1 MATIR
6 EEAARLQW
14 LISKG
19 RGEEKAHVILI
30 EEEARKRKE
39 NAGPQPKT
47 RFQFETDD
55 PDMYS
60 RLNELKDRWL
70 KGRNKS
76 VALSVMADHWDLS
89 EEDIAIECGDR
100 DAES

>member
-47 RFQFETDD
+47 RFVWDTDFAGG
-55 PDMYS
+55 YS
-60 RLNELKDRWL
+60 ELNVGKDRL
-70 KGRNKS
+70 MKVLVNKQ
-76 VALSVMADHWDLS
+76 VAVTIAAFLWNNVS
-89 EEDIAIECGDR
+89 EEKLREL
-100 DAES
+100 AEGLS